1 MINTDKRASQGLV
14 KDSPTFKNFSST
26 AMHYLTAMGCSF
38 MLAIKLVIYRELN
51 V

>member
-1 MINTDKRASQGLV
+1 MICTEDPIILIKVQRSLEH
-14 KDSPTFKNFSST
+14 KDLKQTLIHNG
-26 AMHYLTAMGCSF
+26 MVGCSF